1 MPRPLPRFPERDSQP
16 FWEATK
22 NHELKYQKCG
32 DCGTVVFYPKH
43 HCTSCGSSNLT
54 WQTSKGVG
62 NVYTYSIV
70 RANRSPAF
78 MEYVPYVLAYVDLD
92 EGFRMMTNIVG
103 TARPDDV
110 KVGMRVKVKWEDHE
124 EVALPLFEPA

>member
-1 MPRPLPRFPERDSQP
+1 MPRPLPRFPEPDSQP

-22 NHELKYQKCG
+22 NHELRYQKCNA
-32 DCGTVVFYPKH
+32 CGSVVFYPKH
-43 HCTSCGSSNLT
+43 HCTSCGSADLA
-54 WQTSKGVG
+54 WHASKGQG
-62 NVYTYSIV
+62 TLYTYSVV

-103 TARPDDV
+103 VEPE
-110 KVGMRVKVKWEDHE
+110 KVRIGMRLRVKWEDHDQ
-124 EVALPLFEPA
+124 VALPFFEPA